1 VTIPRLLTV
10 VSLLVL
16 TLARPVL
23 SDANIPDTLRVAATS
38 NREIYAESD
47 PDEAGDCVAMGE
59 LNLTFRTDSN
69 GPPSV
74 GVVLTDP
81 RGRRIGFDPLSEGA
95 WDDLPD
101 AQGFIDC
108 DALDNDDDSCW
119 GIVEVCGPLSGV
131 YKIEVIGEKASAY
144 SLRVSARSKRTR
156 VGNGFHDSMSEAHL
170 KDIAIRRGSRDI
182 LLLNY
187 SRDPE
192 AKIAIKVQ
200 SSIQAE
206 QRRARFHQPS
216 NGGVEDP
223 RATGKLPTRKRTLG
237 E

>member
-1 VTIPRLLTV
+1 
-10 VSLLVL
+10 
-16 TLARPVL
+16 
-23 SDANIPDTLRVAATS
+23 
-38 NREIYAESD
+38 
-47 PDEAGDCVAMGE
+47 
-59 LNLTFRTDSN
+59 
-69 GPPSV
+69 
-74 GVVLTDP
+74 
-81 RGRRIGFDPLSEGA
+81 
-95 WDDLPD
+95 
-101 AQGFIDC
+101 
-108 DALDNDDDSCW
+108 
-119 GIVEVCGPLSGV
+119 
-131 YKIEVIGEKASAY
+131 VIGEKASAY